1 MQYNKQFKKVLVLSP
16 HTDDGELGA
25 GGTIAKFLEE
35 GKEIIY
41 IAFSGCETAVPNG
54 WPVDSVR
61 QECKSSTRILGIPS
75 HNVVI
80 LNFQVRIFPE
90 HRQQILED
98 LIRIKNQYIPNLV
111 LLPSSN
117 DMHQDHATIH
127 TEAVRAF
134 KKESSLWGYEHPWN
148 NLTFTTDVFVKLK
161 ENHIESKI
169 KALKEYKSQQE
180 KNYMKE
186 RNIRSLASTRG
197 SQLDIDY
204 AETFE
209 LIREIY

>member
-1 MQYNKQFKKVLVLSP
+1 MQFNKQFKRVLVLSP

-35 GKEIIY
+35 GKEVIY

-54 WPVDSVR
+54 WPEDSVR
-61 QECKSSTRILGIPS
+61 QECKSSTRVLGIPS

-80 LNFQVRIFPE
+80 MNYQVRIFPE

-127 TEAVRAF
+127 MEAVRAF

-161 ENHIESKI
+161 EYHIESKI
-169 KALKEYKSQQE
+169 KALEEYKSQQE

-186 RNIRSLASTRG
+186 HNIRSLASTRG